1 MSEFTVVPGSNRCY
15 ATDAEGAPTDPPEHR
30 PEVEQSERQRL
41 QALVERGQE
50 AEASITL
57 ERWRKLRETPG
68 GGREFADDPEATPA
82 EQRLFETLAAW
93 RRS

>member
-1 MSEFTVVPGSNRCY
+1 MNELQVIPGSVRCY
-15 ATDAEGAPTDPPEHR
+15 TLNGDGTPTDPPLDR